1 MVILTMLRILSQ
13 FDIQNNLRTPRPFVS
28 HDGKLRNY
36 DKEKNTLKFQIYV
49 NYYPFIFRINSPLWS
64 LSTAYNF
71 SFEDLVLY
79 QAIVIF
85 FSSRHFFSWKCFHFS
100 IGRKSL

>member
-36 DKEKNTLKFQIYV
+36 DKEKNTLKLQIYV

-71 SFEDLVLY
+71 SFEDLMLY
-79 QAIVIF
+79 QAIVF
-85 FSSRHFFSWKCFHFS
+85 FLVPVTFFLENVFISV
-100 IGRKSL
+100 

>member
-1 MVILTMLRILSQ
+1 MVILTMIRILFQ
-13 FDIQNNLRTPRPFVS
+13 FDIQNNLRTPGPFVS

-36 DKEKNTLKFQIYV
+36 DKEKSTLKFRIYV
-49 NYYPFIFRINSPLWS
+49 NYNPFIFRIDSPLWS

-79 QAIVIF
+79 QAIVF
-85 FSSRHFFSWKCFHFS
+85 FLVPVTFFLENVFISV
-100 IGRKSL
+100 